1 MNIAVDIS
9 LYPLDNNFIP
19 PIKDL
24 IKRLQENE
32 SIEVYTNPMSTQVRG
47 EYEIV
52 MRIIQKEIKK
62 TFLESSKA
70 VFAIKVLNNP
80 SK

>member
-19 PIKDL
+19 PIKDF
-24 IKRLQENE
+24 IKRLQENK
-32 SIEVYTNPMSTQVRG
+32 SIVVVTNPMSTQVRG
-47 EYEIV
+47 EYETV
-52 MRIIQKEIKK
+52 MSIIQKEIKK

-80 SK
+80 MK

>member
-9 LYPLDNNFIP
+9 LYPLDNNFIS
-19 PIKDL
+19 PIKDF

-32 SIEVYTNPMSTQVRG
+32 SIEVVTNPMSTQVRG

-62 TFLESSKA
+62 TFHESSKA